1 LNIDLTH
8 VADTRVQEPLG
19 SAELDMQGKKIWV
32 AITAHNPLARL
43 DCLLGVIKEYSAYPC
58 EVFIYVYI
66 DYESQGV
73 ADRLNEI
80 LNRVSCKTV
89 EIKIAPPEFKNWYLT
104 WAHKTDL
111 ALAVLNRAA
120 DIYIYQENDMHLT
133 FENFKYWFKWR
144 PRLKPLG
151 LEPGFVRFE
160 NYKNKKVPFDNYFPY
175 SLTYSTPNVW
185 GSRGFEVTKTL
196 VIDRDVDFF
205 VQLANPYYGAMI
217 LDQNGAERYIR
228 SDSFDPEKSY
238 ARVGIRNWPIAD
250 RSSMGLAFEEVP
262 AGCEHCRCVP
272 VSRVGDQYTLLS
284 FGLIWHDDNKYSKE
298 LEKIHGNL
306 LSCDN
311 ILTLN

>member
-1 LNIDLTH
+1 
-8 VADTRVQEPLG
+8 
-19 SAELDMQGKKIWV
+19 
-32 AITAHNPLARL
+32 
-43 DCLLGVIKEYSAYPC
+43 
-58 EVFIYVYI
+58 
-66 DYESQGV
+66 
-73 ADRLNEI
+73 
-80 LNRVSCKTV
+80 
-89 EIKIAPPEFKNWYLT
+89 
-104 WAHKTDL
+104 
-111 ALAVLNRAA
+111 
-120 DIYIYQENDMHLT
+120 
-133 FENFKYWFKWR
+133 
-144 PRLKPLG
+144 
-151 LEPGFVRFE
+151 
-160 NYKNKKVPFDNYFPY
+160 
-175 SLTYSTPNVW
+175 LTYSTPNVW
-185 GSRGFEVTKTL
+185 SSRGFEVTKTL